1 MSKANT
7 KTKKNEK
14 SSVRHTRAI
23 QRERRIHQPAC
34 PPPEEFEKELTRLV
48 YPAALAQQDTY
59 RQLKLRARIL
69 TLPVMVALILS
80 MIWRQV
86 GGICELTRLVQ
97 SEALLWIPVLQVTQ
111 QAISERLATL
121 PAVLLQGIFYDV
133 LPQLE
138 ARWPARHRPRPPEIA
153 WAQAHY
159 TALWVADGSTLDALV
174 RKMGL
179 LRQAPTHPL
188 AGRITALLNLTSRL
202 PGHVWYQADAQA
214 HDQGHWP
221 EILKVL
227 TAGALVIF
235 DLGYTNFQRFREL
248 TAAQVTFITRAKNN
262 LAYKE
267 SQTLLRTPQ
276 VHDVLV
282 WIGQGATRQ
291 QVRLVQVLYHGSW
304 RRYLT
309 NELDPQRLPPAYVV
323 ALYAQR
329 WRVEDAFSL
338 VKRLLGLAYFW
349 SGSQNAIEL
358 QIWGTWL
365 LYAVLIDLT
374 DQTAEAL
381 HLPFADISIEMVYRS
396 LYYYSQAHQRG
407 EATDI
412 LSYYVAHARPLGLVK
427 RKRKPDGSAIL
438 DAILALTSKPTL
450 NL

>member
-1 MSKANT
+1 MNKANT

-179 LRQAPTHPL
+179 LR
-188 AGRITALLNLTSRL
+188 
-202 PGHVWYQADAQA
+202 
-214 HDQGHWP
+214 
-221 EILKVL
+221 
-227 TAGALVIF
+227 
-235 DLGYTNFQRFREL
+235 
-248 TAAQVTFITRAKNN
+248 
-262 LAYKE
+262 
-267 SQTLLRTPQ
+267 
-276 VHDVLV
+276 
-282 WIGQGATRQ
+282 
-291 QVRLVQVLYHGSW
+291 
-304 RRYLT
+304 
-309 NELDPQRLPPAYVV
+309 
-323 ALYAQR
+323 
-329 WRVEDAFSL
+329 
-338 VKRLLGLAYFW
+338 
-349 SGSQNAIEL
+349 
-358 QIWGTWL
+358 
-365 LYAVLIDLT
+365 
-374 DQTAEAL
+374 
-381 HLPFADISIEMVYRS
+381 
-396 LYYYSQAHQRG
+396 
-407 EATDI
+407 
-412 LSYYVAHARPLGLVK
+412 
-427 RKRKPDGSAIL
+427 
-438 DAILALTSKPTL
+438 
-450 NL
+450 

>member
-1 MSKANT
+1 M
-7 KTKKNEK
+7 
-14 SSVRHTRAI
+14 
-23 QRERRIHQPAC
+23 
-34 PPPEEFEKELTRLV
+34 
-48 YPAALAQQDTY
+48 
-59 RQLKLRARIL
+59 
-69 TLPVMVALILS
+69 
-80 MIWRQV
+80 
-86 GGICELTRLVQ
+86 
-97 SEALLWIPVLQVTQ
+97 
-111 QAISERLATL
+111 
-121 PAVLLQGIFYDV
+121 
-133 LPQLE
+133 
-138 ARWPARHRPRPPEIA
+138 
-153 WAQAHY
+153 
-159 TALWVADGSTLDALV
+159 
-174 RKMGL
+174 
-179 LRQAPTHPL
+179 
-188 AGRITALLNLTSRL
+188 LNLTSRL
-202 PGHVWYQADAQA
+202 PGHVGYQADAQA

-227 TAGALVIF
+227 TAGALLIF

-381 HLPFADISIEMVYRS
+381 HLPFADISIERVYRS